1 MGEIIAFQSP
11 ASSKRAASRSVGE
24 EAQILFF
31 TGVRYVPAA
40 ETATEPAAPS
50 HHDGAPRGGRRR
62 RER

>member
-1 MGEIIAFQSP
+1 MGEIIAFQAP
-11 ASSKRAASRSVGE
+11 ASSKRAQSRSAGG

-31 TGVRYVPAA
+31 TGVRYVPGTEAA
-40 ETATEPAAPS
+40 SEPAAPQ